1 MATKKAAAKPR
12 ARRAKGKVHRLPAD
26 VRTYI
31 GELLRADRHT
41 LDEMLDAIRARFPAA
56 EVSRS
61 GLHRYAA
68 GEQQL
73 FERMQAINKAADALI
88 GGLGE
93 GAGEKAG
100 TLLAHAITATV
111 THAALRA
118 QENDETSLADINKLA
133 LAANRALQ
141 GRKIATQERIQLRNE
156 ARAQLLREQ
165 SERLDET
172 VRAQGMNEEQA
183 NFWRQKVLGIQ

>member
-1 MATKKAAAKPR
+1 MAEKAK
-12 ARRAKGKVHRLPAD
+12 ARRAKGKVHKLPPE
-26 VRTYI
+26 VRDYI
-31 GELLRADRHT
+31 DELLRADRHT
-41 LDEMLDAIRARFPAA
+41 LDELIDTIRARFPGA

-73 FERMQAINKAADALI
+73 RERMLAINRAADALI

-100 TLLAHAITATV
+100 TLLAHAVTATV

-118 QENDETSLADINKLA
+118 QEDDETSLADINKLA
-133 LAANRALQ
+133 LAANRAMQ
-141 GRKIATQERIQLRNE
+141 ARKIATQERIQLRRE
-156 ARAQLLREQ
+156 AREELQREQ
-165 SERLDET
+165 AQRLDET
-172 VRAQGMNEEQA
+172 ARAQGMDEAQVR
-183 NFWRQKVLGIQ
+183 FWREKVLGIQ